1 MHKRFRPTTT
11 WAAVGIAGALLLS
24 GCSSTA
30 APDADSSSDSSAAE
44 GVAYATAQIEKYG
57 VDPEFTFES
66 EPFAMK
72 DIAGK
77 TIFNIP
83 NTSGIPFI
91 VTVDEEA
98 QKVAETYGATW
109 VEYTNQGTPTEHTAG
124 IDQAISQKADL
135 ILLSQ
140 GINGELLVPALER
153 AKAAGIP
160 VVLTHTYQ
168 NGVAVP
174 DTISDLI
181 ASQIT
186 APFNE
191 SGRLSADW
199 AIKETEGKGNI
210 LLINSAEVPVAQGI
224 IDSMK
229 DEIATQCPGC
239 TVKDVN
245 VPIADWATKI
255 STTVQSEIQIN
266 PELDYVLPVFDS
278 MALFVEAGVVA
289 AGKTGSVFTASFN
302 GTPAVLKIM
311 QDGDVLTMDVGES
324 MTWLAWATMDEVGR
338 VLTGA
343 PVTADGNQETPLK
356 VITKDNVD
364 ETGTPPESGK
374 GYGDAFVT
382 GYEALWGQP

>member
-1 MHKRFRPTTT
+1 MHQRFRPVLTM
-11 WAAVGIAGALLLS
+11 AAVGIASALLLS
-24 GCSSTA
+24 GCSTETTA
-30 APDADSSSDSSAAE
+30 SVSSSTTDE
-44 GVAYATAQIEKYG
+44 GVAYATAQIEKFS
-57 VDPEFTFES
+57 VDPAFTLDAPAF
-66 EPFAMK
+66 PLK

-98 QKVAETYGATW
+98 KKVAETYGAKW
-109 VEYTNQGTPTEHTAG
+109 VEYTNQGSPTEHTAG
-124 IDQAISQKADL
+124 IDQAISQKADV
-135 ILLSQ
+135 IMLSQ
-140 GINGELLVPALER
+140 GINGELLIPALQR

-160 VVLTHTYQ
+160 VVITHTYED
-168 NGVAVP
+168 GDPIP
-174 DTISDLI
+174 DTLKDLV
-181 ASQIT
+181 AAQIT

-199 AIKETEGKGNI
+199 AIKQTKGKGNI
-210 LLINSAEVPVAQGI
+210 LLINTAEVPVAQGI
-224 IDSMK
+224 IDAMK
-229 DEIATQCPGC
+229 DEIATHCPDC

-278 MALFVEAGVVA
+278 MSLFVEAGVTA
-289 AGKTGSVFTASFN
+289 AGKVGSVFTASFN

-311 QDGDVLTMDVGES
+311 QDGEVLTMDAGES
-324 MTWLAWATMDEVGR
+324 MTWLAWASIDQVGR
-338 VLTGA
+338 VLTGS
-343 PVTADGNQETPLK
+343 PIIEDGAAHTPLK

-364 ETGTPPESGK
+364 ETGTPPEAGK
-374 GYGDAFVT
+374 GYGDAFET
-382 GYEALWGQP
+382 GYKALWGQP